1 MILLLFLLIK
11 IAANLIIWGIF
22 KHHHILVQTPS
33 ILILCMII
41 CDHYMRVI
49 ILYSVLLLAIVAQL
63 PAVPQNAADTLK
75 ATNKAQ
81 LRVRVRTLWK
91 RDEIWG
97 SKGGRAEQNC
107 LFFRLFSFF
116 FILYRKF
123 QKIAQPYYYKIIVNI
138 KFMHSWK

>member
-1 MILLLFLLIK
+1 
-11 IAANLIIWGIF
+11 
-22 KHHHILVQTPS
+22 
-33 ILILCMII
+33 MII

-49 ILYSVLLLAIVAQL
+49 ILYSVPLLAIVAQL

-97 SKGGRAEQNC
+97 SKGDRAEQNC

-116 FILYRKF
+116 FI
-123 QKIAQPYYYKIIVNI
+123 P
-138 KFMHSWK
+138 